1 MTQHGLPTS
10 TMHRSILRSVRQQ
23 EPKSIVRLVEE
34 IERDYQFKLG
44 YLVIQALVQSA
55 RATIEVAAPG
65 DADRAARLSD
75 NLQRTWAQSLP
86 QATRAFAFG
95 RAAFEK
101 TYRYDRG
108 ANLHLVSGL
117 DYLPPEHS
125 ELVLGDD
132 GGFAGVRLETDEL
145 SAILGPER
153 SWWFALDPTATAP
166 HGRSRYLGAPQEI
179 WRARRKLEEEERI
192 WFSKFALGH
201 GVARAP
207 DVAATPPA
215 YRDRPDE
222 SGEILDPM
230 EALRRELAAIESG
243 GVLILSSKSYADG
256 KYHYDYQESQG
267 LRDSTPIEHRRQMLD
282 VAALRSLGI
291 PERAVTQDGQTGSR
305 AVAQVHLEVL
315 YRTAEGILEQIAASF
330 DRYIVAKAVEVNW
343 PERNRPAHRVR
354 WSPIG
359 SPARSETASGVAA
372 TQGQTAQD

>member
-1 MTQHGLPTS
+1 MKHDGLPTS
-10 TMHRSILRSVRQQ
+10 TMHRSILRSVRQE

-55 RATIEVAAPG
+55 RASIEVEAPG
-65 DADRAARLSD
+65 DESRATRLGD

-86 QATRAFAFG
+86 QATRAFAYG
-95 RAAFEK
+95 RAAFER
-101 TYRYDRG
+101 TYRYDRA
-108 ANLHLVSGL
+108 ANLHLVASL

-125 ELVLGDD
+125 ELVLGED
-132 GGFAGVRLETDEL
+132 GAFAGVRLATEEGSVL
-145 SAILGPER
+145 LGPER

-207 DVAATPPA
+207 DAHAAPA
-215 YRDRPDE
+215 RFQDGPGD
-222 SGEILDPM
+222 SGEIVDPM

-243 GVLILSSKSYADG
+243 GVLILSSKTYADG

-315 YRTAEGILEQIAASF
+315 YRTAEGIVEQIAASF
-330 DRYIVAKAVEVNW
+330 DRYVVAKAVEVNW
-343 PERNRPAHRVR
+343 PERRRPAHRVR

-359 SPARSETASGVAA
+359 AET
-372 TQGQTAQD
+372 